1 MSNITS
7 AGNLSINQSLSVG
20 GDTVI
25 GTNGSNILT
34 CNSTPTLNNGLT
46 INGDINQNSTG
57 TIKSGSGGVI
67 SNGDVLI
74 SNTKKF
80 TSGTGLCTFN
90 GPIQCNQNANLS
102 SLTNTGT
109 STLNNVTCTSL
120 TNTGS
125 SNLNNVTCIS
135 LTNTG
140 SSNLANVNCG
150 GLTCTSLT
158 NTGSS
163 NFSNITTLN
172 CTTLNT
178 SMIEIGPITSSILSY
193 IDMKTAYGNS
203 DYDCR
208 LSVVGGNLSI
218 AGQGSFAIDSSNIK
232 VNTSGLITS
241 NGITNN
247 GVLNQNN
254 ASNFSNNINAPSITS
269 STTFFCGS
277 PNNFD
282 TTALTN
288 PKIINGISSGTA
300 DGFSYTNFNLAINS
314 WYSVGFV
321 YSNQGAPS
329 VCKLIINNRTG
340 DLNTQGNLTCNSINT
355 SNVNLNYTTLP
366 SFSSSMIGYQ
376 NIFYV
381 SLFSIT
387 SGVNYTLNTF
397 TLPMGVWHIE
407 IKILFYALSNLTIN
421 NYTVS
426 LIAGSTNIIFNL
438 INTPT
443 IINSTTSTY
452 NTSSIYQNPSDTS
465 VTFSYTQQSYT
476 CSGLQILGNASDKSF
491 VKITRIA

>member
-20 GDTVI
+20 GDTII

-57 TIKSGSGGVI
+57 TIKSGSGGII

-74 SNTKKF
+74 SSNKKF

-90 GPIQCNQNANLS
+90 GVIQCNQNANLS
-102 SLTNTGT
+102 SLTNTGQ
-109 STLNNVTCTSL
+109 SNLANVNCTSL
-120 TNTGS
+120 TNTGQ
-125 SNLNNVTCIS
+125 
-135 LTNTG
+135 
-140 SSNLANVNCG
+140 SNLANVNCTS
-150 GLTCTSLT
+150 LTNTGQSNLANVNCTSLT
-158 NTGSS
+158 NTGQSNLANVNCNTLNASTIELGPIGSS
-163 NFSNITTLN
+163 NLTYF
-172 CTTLNT
+172 
-178 SMIEIGPITSSILSY
+178 
-193 IDMKTAYGNS
+193 DMKTGVGNS
-203 DYDCR
+203 DYDVR
-208 LSVVGGNLSI
+208 LSVVNGNPSI
-218 AGQGSFAIDSSNIK
+218 VGQGAFTIDSYNIK

-254 ASNFSNNINAPSITS
+254 SSNFSNNINAPSISSS
-269 STTFFCGS
+269 STFFAGC
-277 PNNFD
+277 PNSFD
-282 TTALTN
+282 STAISN
-288 PKIINGISSGTA
+288 PKIINGIASGTA

-340 DLNTQGNLTCNSINT
+340 ALNTQGNLTCNSINT

-397 TLPMGVWHIE
+397 TLPKGVWHIE
-407 IKILFYALSNLTIN
+407 IKILFYASSNLTIN

-465 VTFSYTQQSYT
+465 VTLSYTQQSYT
-476 CSGLQILGNASDKSF
+476 GSGLQILGNASDKSF